1 MDYSF
6 LLIAVIALALIFDFI
21 NGFHD
26 AANSIATVVSTKVLT
41 PFQAVVWAAFFN
53 FVAFFIF
60 KDHSVATTI
69 AKSVHKEFIVEC
81 MHPLSMILAGLM
93 SAVAWNLITWWYGIP
108 SSSSHTLIGGF
119 AGAFLAAFG
128 WKAIS
133 SGIIWATAIF
143 IVVAPIAGMIMSYL
157 ISIWFLNSFRKGI
170 WMKLVS
176 LTIIFGVS
184 YAVFN
189 VLEFKKD
196 FNGGSSYVVSL
207 SDKVEKDKLKE
218 MLVFKSEDKM
228 KEFPSL
234 VKVAKDSAGNEDA
247 SGKLYEIRTDYLKD
261 VNSSDE
267 NKDLTKAIKKSLDK
281 SFKKDLRSGLA
292 LVVKTDAPISSSEL
306 KKAFSLKNE
315 CDKAIVFV
323 EPAKDSLGLD
333 ITTNQDYIVRLDSLG
348 SVLYAND
355 KNVEVLKDLKKQ
367 GVNSYE
373 VVSTDIIT
381 KDSENRFAYSTQYQI
396 VKVERIGADSKL
408 RFDTSNLKNNFETY
422 WLKVMFHGA
431 NFKWVLLGFIVVVI
445 GIFTLFMSSMNN
457 SRANKWFKKLQLFSS
472 AAFSI
477 GHGGNDAQK
486 VMGIITVALI
496 AGGEITSLK
505 EMPNWVPLACYAAI
519 ALGTMSG
526 GWKIVKTMGNKITKV
541 TPFEGVAA
549 ETAGAITLFFT
560 EGLKFPWKMGG
571 EVVKGIP
578 VSTTHTITGS
588 IIGVGITKRISAVK
602 WGVTG
607 KLLVAW
613 IITIPISAGLGALF
627 YYIMHLCGVNA

>member
-81 MHPLSMILAGLM
+81 MHPLAMILAGLM

-128 WKAIS
+128 WKAIG

-189 VLEFKKD
+189 ALEFKKD
-196 FNGGSSYVVSL
+196 FNGGSSYIVSF

-218 MLVFKSEDKM
+218 MFVFKSEDKM
-228 KEFPSL
+228 NEYPCLIKA
-234 VKVAKDSAGNEDA
+234 AKDAEGKEDG
-247 SGKLYEIRTDYLKD
+247 SGKLYEIRTDFMKD
-261 VNSSDE
+261 VNASAE
-267 NKDLTKAIKKSLDK
+267 NQDLTQAVGSILDK
-281 SFKKDLRSGLA
+281 AYLEDLTNGIVLEI
-292 LVVKTDAPISSSEL
+292 KTDNPISLGDL
-306 KKAFSLKNE
+306 KKVLSLKDE
-315 CDKAIVFV
+315 CDKAVVFV
-323 EPAKDSLGLD
+323 QPALDSMGNEVS
-333 ITTNQDYIVRLDSLG
+333 TNMDYIVRFDHVG
-348 SVLYAND
+348 AMLYEKEN
-355 KNVEVLKDLKKQ
+355 EEIQKDLKKK
-367 GVNSYE
+367 GVNAFE
-373 VVSTDIIT
+373 VISKNTIS
-381 KDSENRFAYSTQYQI
+381 KGDSNSSAYSTEFEI
-396 VKVERIGADSKL
+396 IKVERIGADSKL
-408 RFDTSNLKNNFETY
+408 RYDASNLKNNFETY

-431 NFKWVLLGFIVVVI
+431 NFKWILLGFIVVVI

-457 SRANKWFKKLQLFSS
+457 SRANQWFKKLQLFSS

-627 YYIMHLCGVNA
+627 YYIMHFCGVNA